1 MEIQKVEFLND
12 LNQTISFLESYVTG
26 VNEVKKLT
34 FYKKGKVDD
43 EHAYERSFNDLE
55 EVKRDYRQEFYDKA
69 ERITMVVKTA
79 DDLIT
84 VICDKKTATIA
95 VATSKKEKREELRRI
110 QEQPDYS
117 KIVKDDGCVYYLFE
131 FGQIGKYDP
140 NNYGYY
146 LYKDGEWEVSGSVM
160 RWVEDPA
167 YNYTIIGGEDVIHK

>member
-1 MEIQKVEFLND
+1 MEIKKVEFLKD
-12 LNQTISFLESYVTG
+12 LNQTLAFLQSYVKG
-26 VNEVKKLT
+26 MDEVKKLT

-43 EHAYERSFNDLE
+43 EHPYERSFDSLE
-55 EVKRDYRQEFYDKA
+55 EALRDYKQEFYDRADK
-69 ERITMVVKTA
+69 ITMVVKTT

-84 VICDKKTATIA
+84 IHCDKETQTVA
-95 VATSKKEKREELRRI
+95 VADSKKEKATELRRI

-117 KIVKDDGCVYYLFE
+117 KIVKNDGCVYYLFE

-140 NNYGYY
+140 YNYGYY
-146 LYKDGEWEVSGSVM
+146 LYKDGQWEVSGSVM